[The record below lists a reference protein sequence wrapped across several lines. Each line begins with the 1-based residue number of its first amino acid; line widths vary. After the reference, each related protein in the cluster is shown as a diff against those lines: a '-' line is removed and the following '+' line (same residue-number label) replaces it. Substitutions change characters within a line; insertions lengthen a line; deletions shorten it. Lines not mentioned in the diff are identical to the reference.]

1 MIHAIFNKKG
11 YGKEYFMDKRKD
23 EFDNLRDNVNK
34 TFQLLY
40 EMRYKFVKENK
51 LLQERID
58 KAIEILQEE
67 IPIWEE
73 WHWDGSDIDI
83 ESSIRKIYDIL
94 KGVNNE

>member
-1 MIHAIFNKKG
+1 MMIHGIFNKKG
-11 YGKEYFMDKRKD
+11 YGKEYFMNKRKD

-58 KAIEILQEE
+58 KAIEYVEFVKSYSLANTLNE
-67 IPIWEE
+67 
-73 WHWDGSDIDI
+73 GYIDVD
-83 ESSIRKIYDIL
+83 KLLNIL